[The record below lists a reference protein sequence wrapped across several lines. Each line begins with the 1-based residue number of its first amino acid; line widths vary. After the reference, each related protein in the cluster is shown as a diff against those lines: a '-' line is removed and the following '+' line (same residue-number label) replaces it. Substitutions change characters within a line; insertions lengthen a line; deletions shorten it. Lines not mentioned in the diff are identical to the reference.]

1 MNYLLYLNKITVHL
15 NQKTRNSLSH
25 VLAIVLFWRK
35 KKELREGNSKRSN

>member
-25 VLAIVLFWRK
+25 VLAIVLFLEEEERT
-35 KKELREGNSKRSN
+35 